1 MRETKFIEQNK
12 DKWHRFEQQMEE
24 DLRDPESLKDLF
36 IEITD
41 DLSYSRT
48 FYPNRSVRVYLN
60 SLAQR
65 IFFRLYRGRSAPG
78 RRLLSFWLDELPRVI
93 YEARRDF
100 LLSFLVFL
108 LAFGIGMLS
117 SAMEPQFVR
126 SILGDAYVD
135 QTIQNIESGDPM
147 AIYKDRD
154 RLGMSVGITMNNL
167 YVAILTF
174 VLGILAGV
182 GTIALLLR
190 NGIMIGS
197 FQYFFIERD
206 LFWESFLTV
215 WLHGTL
221 EISAIIIAGAAG
233 ITMGRGLAFPGTY
246 TRMQAF
252 QRSARRGLKIL
263 IGIVPIIILAGF
275 IEGYLTR
282 HTETPDVI
290 RGVFIAVCAFFV
302 VMYFIWYP
310 RFRARMDFD
319 EHRTPPDLPPDASLE
334 IEYDRIK
341 SSGDI
346 FSDVFLLLRRYGRRL
361 IGWSAGL
368 GLLYTGTIYLT
379 TTNSAEEV
387 FFYPNQAFGKLQVL
401 DRFFFNDAHSWMPL
415 VMGLCLCLL
424 ATSVGGIVRT
434 DRNGAI
440 SRGEWWRR
448 MAMMTM
454 PVAVAL
460 IVIWTR
466 NWFTFFLLVFIMP
479 GPLLYM
485 AVQQYFGGSL
495 TKAYQRT
502 LHLIQGTYGRAL
514 GLLLMLLMIG
524 FIFYTLL
531 DTAILLFYLDFINLV
546 VYLPPDQMDLLM
558 ILLETVLTTTMLFFC
573 LSLILLGFQ
582 LLVFSNEEIRN
593 ASTLREQIKSISV
606 ERRIRGL
613 LKE

>member
-12 DKWHRFEQQMEE
+12 DKWLRFEQQMED

-65 IFFRLYRGRSAPG
+65 IFFTLYRGRTAPG
-78 RRLLSFWLDELPRVI
+78 RRLVSFWLDELPRVI

-100 LLSFLVFL
+100 LLAFLVFA
-108 LAFGIGMLS
+108 LACGIGMLS
-117 SAMEPQFVR
+117 SAMEPQFIR

-154 RLGMSVGITMNNL
+154 RLGMSVGITMNNI
-167 YVAILTF
+167 YVAILAF

-190 NGIMIGS
+190 NGIMLGS

-233 ITMGRGLAFPGTY
+233 ITMGRGLAFPGTF

-263 IGIVPIIILAGF
+263 IGTVPIFILAGF

-282 HTETPDVI
+282 HTDTPDVI
-290 RGVFIAVCAFFV
+290 RGVFIAVCALFV
-302 VMYFIWYP
+302 FMYFVWYP
-310 RFRARMDFD
+310 RFRARVGFD

-346 FSDVFLLLRRYGRRL
+346 FSDVFLLLRRYGRQL
-361 IGWSAGL
+361 ISWSAGL
-368 GLLYTGTIYLT
+368 GILYTGIIYLT
-379 TTNSAEEV
+379 STSPV
-387 FFYPNQAFGKLQVL
+387 DDLFFYPSQAFGKLQVL
-401 DRFFFNDAHSWMPL
+401 DRFFFNDTNTWVPF
-415 VMGLCLCLL
+415 VMGLCLCML
-424 ATSVGGIVRT
+424 ATSVGGIIRR
-434 DRNGAI
+434 DRDMAI

-448 MAMMTM
+448 LVMMTM
-454 PVAVAL
+454 PIAIAL
-460 IVIWTR
+460 ILIWTR

-479 GPLLYM
+479 GPLLYI
-485 AVQQYFGGSL
+485 AIQQFFGGSL
-495 TKAYQRT
+495 TEAYQRT
-502 LHLIQGTYGRAL
+502 VHLMRGTYGRAL

-524 FIFYTLL
+524 FIFYTLM
-531 DTAILLFYLDFINLV
+531 DTAILLFYLDFISLV
-546 VYLPPDQMDLLM
+546 VYLPPDQMDVLM

-573 LSLILLGFQ
+573 FGLILLGFQ

-593 ASTLREQIKSISV
+593 AKTLREQIRSISV

>member
-12 DKWHRFEQQMEE
+12 DKWLRFEQQMED

-65 IFFRLYRGRSAPG
+65 IFFKLYRGRSAPG
-78 RRLLSFWLDELPRVI
+78 RRLISFWLDELPRVI

-100 LLSFLVFL
+100 LLAFLVFL
-108 LAFGIGMLS
+108 LACGIGMLS
-117 SAMEPQFVR
+117 SAMEPQFIR

-154 RLGMSVGITMNNL
+154 RLGMSVGITMNNI

-174 VLGILAGV
+174 VFGILAGV

-190 NGIMIGS
+190 NGIMLGS

-263 IGIVPIIILAGF
+263 IGTVPIFILAGF

-282 HTETPDVI
+282 HTDTPDVI
-290 RGVFIAVCAFFV
+290 RGVFIAVCALFV
-302 VMYFIWYP
+302 FMYFVWYP
-310 RFRARMDFD
+310 RFRARMGFD
-319 EHRTPPDLPPDASLE
+319 ENRTPPDLPPDASLE
-334 IEYDRIK
+334 IEYNRIK
-341 SSGDI
+341 SSGDV

-361 IGWSAGL
+361 ISWSAGL
-368 GLLYTGTIYLT
+368 GVFYTGTVYLT
-379 TTNSAEEV
+379 STNAVDEV

-401 DRFFFNDAHSWMPL
+401 DRFFFNDAHTWVPL
-415 VMGLCLCLL
+415 IIGLCLCLL
-424 ATSVGGIVRT
+424 ATGVGGIIRT
-434 DRNGAI
+434 DRDQPI
-440 SRGEWWRR
+440 SRADWWRR
-448 MAMMTM
+448 AAMMTM
-454 PVAVAL
+454 PVALAL

-479 GPLLYM
+479 GPLLYIS
-485 AVQQYFGGSL
+485 VQQFFGGSL
-495 TKAYQRT
+495 NNAYRT
-502 LHLIQGTYGRAL
+502 TSHLLRGTYGRAL

-546 VYLPPDQMDLLM
+546 VYLPPDQMDVLM
-558 ILLETVLTTTMLFFC
+558 ILLETVLTTSMLFFC
-573 LSLILLGFQ
+573 FGLILLGFQ

-593 ASTLREQIKSISV
+593 ATTLREQIKSITV